1 MYLSTIFEGLTRE
14 LKLSSI
20 PHRSLT
26 ENLQIQ
32 KRCKRRTREIA
43 MKKLSKMIIVTL
55 GLVLLASGIA
65 SAKVSIG
72 LKSPTEPAK
81 VSIGL

>member
-1 MYLSTIFEGLTRE
+1 
-14 LKLSSI
+14 
-20 PHRSLT
+20 
-26 ENLQIQ
+26 
-32 KRCKRRTREIA
+32 

-55 GLVLLASGIA
+55 GLILIASGIA
-65 SAKVSIG
+65 SAKVNIG